1 MTFKAA
7 KAPARA
13 TKATFILS
21 IASLLLLIFP
31 RKSAIFSVT
40 SENLPANLAM
50 LFATLSILVEFFAV
64 SVFIPKNEFM
74 TFPIIETME
83 SNALFILSQASKKAK
98 VVPFSCIF

>member
-74 TFPIIETME
+74 TFPIKVQVFVWIICIHHHQ
-83 SNALFILSQASKKAK
+83 FYKSQKRT
-98 VVPFSCIF
+98 